1 MTREECKQLIMICEA
16 TYPNFRASNPAETL
30 NAWEMVLGEYDYQ
43 TMLMALKMYIH
54 TSGSAFAPSVSE
66 MIAMT
71 RKPQEM
77 ADQMKLLNSNWDAEL
92 LWREVRPAI
101 RNGLY
106 NCEAEF
112 DKLSEPAKKLVG
124 DPQQLREW
132 AMMESEKIDSY
143 IMKSFKDGV
152 ESKRIEEATR
162 NKRQREYNAM
172 PMEIRQMIESN
183 VKQIGGSE

>member
-66 MIAMT
+66 LIAMT
-71 RKPQEM
+71 RKPQELT
-77 ADQMKLLNSNWDAEL
+77 AVQEVDV
-92 LWREVRPAI
+92 WREVRPAI
-101 RNGLY
+101 SNGIY
-106 NCEAEF
+106 GAETEF
-112 DKLSEPAKKLVG
+112 EKLSPMAKRMVG

-132 AMMESEKIDSY
+132 AMLPSEDIDTVVQSNF
-143 IMKSFKDGV
+143 KSRFKTMQ
-152 ESKRIEEATR
+152 TR
-162 NKRQREYNAM
+162 QAEINAM

-183 VKQIGGSE
+183 VKQIGVNDADSN